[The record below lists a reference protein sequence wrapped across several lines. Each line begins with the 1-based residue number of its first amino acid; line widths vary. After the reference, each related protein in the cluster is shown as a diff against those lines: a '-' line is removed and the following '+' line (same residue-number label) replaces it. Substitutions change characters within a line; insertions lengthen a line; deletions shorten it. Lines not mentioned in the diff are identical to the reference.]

1 MSDFEVAQTI
11 IDQMGGLGKLRAMV
25 GATNFLAS
33 DNSVS
38 FQFKGCRKAK
48 KCIVTLLPSDT
59 YQMQLGKLDPKTF
72 DWVELYN
79 EKGLY
84 NDMLKP
90 VFESQTG
97 LYLSL

>member
-11 IDQMGGLGKLRAMV
+11 IDQMGGLGKLQAMV
-25 GATNFLAS
+25 GATNFLAG

-48 KCIVTLLPSDT
+48 KCKVTLLPTDL
-59 YQMQLGKLDPKTF
+59 YKMEIGKMNPRTF

-79 EKGLY
+79 ESGLY
-84 NDMLKP
+84 FDMLKP
-90 VFESQTG
+90 EFERATG